1 MILKLKDKTKIGYNL
16 ELEKKNII
24 SCRHYNTLKIYEIN
38 NNNNY
43 NLIHILEG
51 HNKIARKVIEL
62 KDNKLIS
69 FSDDKTIK
77 IWNHN
82 NDKY

>member
-1 MILKLKDKTKIGYNL
+1 LILKLKDKAKIGYNL
-16 ELEKKNII
+16 QLKKKNII
-24 SCRHYNTLKIYEIN
+24 SCCHYNILKIYEI

-51 HNKIARKVIEL
+51 HNKIVRKVIEL

-82 NDKY
+82 YDKY